1 MTRCKITA
9 LLIFFAIAP
18 VIAAAA
24 LDTEEY
30 KDWLHQ
36 NPNHGKYLHVLDE
49 YIESEKN
56 IDAIISTLRE
66 ISLNHTTAPYQPE
79 IYALLA
85 YYEEITGRLQ
95 DAQKHYEIAGML
107 AQESQDRSPLI
118 DSIRLLIETGKYKR
132 AQTQAQA
139 YINVAKNNTFK
150 RYARVLLCTAFYA
163 GGEYEKAKTV
173 FVTLTSSAEEM
184 KKFGPKELYLL
195 ILAAKGTGKYAEAE
209 NLESILLEQYP
220 ESPEL
225 LMIQKKIIVQLEAS
239 PLHLLALAEPEE
251 GNEEGNEKAD
261 GAVRVQTGLF
271 SRKEN
276 AIALQKSL
284 AAKGFQTVIKEI
296 KRGGETLFR
305 VLSEPISL
313 QDSQQYII
321 RLKEYGYEG
330 FLVFDASS

>member
-9 LLIFFAIAP
+9 LLIFIAIAP
-18 VIAAAA
+18 VTTAAA

-30 KDWLHQ
+30 KDWLHE

-66 ISLNHTTAPYQPE
+66 IILNHTTAPYQPE

-107 AQESQDRSPLI
+107 AQETQDRSPLI

-132 AQTQAQA
+132 AQIQAQA

-173 FVTLTSSAEEM
+173 FVTLISSAEEM

-239 PLHLLALAEPEE
+239 PLHLLALSEPEE
-251 GNEEGNEKAD
+251 SNEKAD

-276 AIALQKSL
+276 AIELQKSL

-296 KRGGETLFR
+296 KQGGETLFR